1 MNFSFESFVNG
12 EFDYD
17 KTIDTHHCL
26 WLRQDNKDD
35 DGNITFKDID

>member
-17 KTIDTHHCL
+17 KKQIHIIVYGYDKII
-26 WLRQDNKDD
+26 RVMME
-35 DGNITFKDID
+35 I